1 MLFGKKNGTQFIG
14 NGLIFDIP
22 NKITDKITISNI
34 EIKDL
39 ENTTP
44 DYLNTG
50 YNNTNDYDNGLFEA
64 VETENTVYDET
75 DSVEEKN
82 ELTLEQ
88 YNDLFNDAKTNI
100 ESTKTYGSQMDK
112 NTASISGIKIGS
124 TIDEVHN
131 IMKEKTQETY
141 AEKDFLVEYYSD
153 DINVIYQIKN
163 NNYYVTSISIRG
175 RLETNTQ
182 IKIGDDFKKVIESY
196 TKNNSLLQINK
207 NPYNDGW
214 LLYGNDDAVNL
225 KNSEG
230 YITNNAGGKNA
241 YYLLNC
247 FNPGGINQYYGVSSL
262 VYFDDDVY
270 MEYSIEDGKVYNIIL
285 ALHEDTSEY

>member
-22 NKITDKITISNI
+22 NKITDKITISNF

-196 TKNNSLLQINK
+196 TKNNNLLQINK

-230 YITNNAGGKNA
+230 YITNSAGGKNA
-241 YYLLNC
+241 YYLLNS

>member
-22 NKITDKITISNI
+22 NKITDKITISNF

-75 DSVEEKN
+75 DSVEAKT

-196 TKNNSLLQINK
+196 TKNNNLLQINK

-230 YITNNAGGKNA
+230 YITNSAGGKNA
-241 YYLLNC
+241 YYLLNS

>member
-75 DSVEEKN
+75 DSVEAKT

-141 AEKDFLVEYYSD
+141 AEKDFFVEYYSD

-196 TKNNSLLQINK
+196 TKNNNLLQINK

-230 YITNNAGGKNA
+230 YITNSAGGKNA
-241 YYLLNC
+241 YYLLNS